1 VPPAGSLAAERDRF
15 VAYTLSDEIE
25 ALGTVVVPNAVLEVV
40 RPPQRGEAAIVR
52 VVALFGELNADD
64 RVVPLDTTGA
74 GATERPSRV
83 PATQRRAT
91 TIRSVQRAAVLPSL
105 SYYVL
110 FDLTMKEGMKIGDE
124 VEIYREREVSKGDD
138 NPVLPEVSIATA
150 QVVRVTPYG
159 TTARITSQDQPA
171 IRIGEHVRVTAR
183 MP

>member
-1 VPPAGSLAAERDRF
+1 
-15 VAYTLSDEIE
+15 
-25 ALGTVVVPNAVLEVV
+25 
-40 RPPQRGEAAIVR
+40 
-52 VVALFGELNADD
+52 
-64 RVVPLDTTGA
+64 
-74 GATERPSRV
+74 
-83 PATQRRAT
+83 
-91 TIRSVQRAAVLPSL
+91 
-105 SYYVL
+105 
-110 FDLTMKEGMKIGDE
+110 MKEGMKIGDE